1 MMKGKVVIITGATS
15 GIGKET
21 ALSLA
26 EMGATIVIAARN
38 IEAGE
43 KVKKEI
49 IQATKNNN
57 IDCFQCDLTSLDS
70 VREFCDSFKEKYE
83 RLDVLINN
91 AGTWDFEG
99 RKESKDMIENIFA
112 VNFVAP
118 FLMTHILIDMLK
130 KSAPS
135 RIISLSSGLHTGT
148 INFDDIEFK
157 EDWSGFKAY
166 RQSKLAIILFTRKLA
181 NDLKDASVTVNCI
194 HPGMVSTKL
203 GRDAGGVSKL
213 FFRVFGKKPKVGA
226 ETSIYLASSPDGG
239 TITGEYWY
247 KCKVG
252 KASDESMD
260 LEAAE
265 RLWKVGLDYIGAVK

>member
-1 MMKGKVVIITGATS
+1 MKGKVVIITGATS

-26 EMGATIVIAARN
+26 KMGATIVLSVRN
-38 IEAGE
+38 TEAGE
-43 KVKKEI
+43 KVKREM
-49 IQATKNNN
+49 IQTTKNKN
-57 IDCFQCDLTSLDS
+57 IEFLHCDLASLDS
-70 VREFCDSFKEKYE
+70 VRKFCDLFKEKYD

-99 RKESKDMIENIFA
+99 RKESKDGIENIFA

-118 FLMTHILIDMLK
+118 FLMTHLLLDLIK

-135 RIISLSSGLHTGT
+135 RIISLSSALHTGT
-148 INFDDIEFK
+148 IKFDDIEFK

-181 NDLKDASVTVNCI
+181 LDLKGTYVTANCI
-194 HPGMVSTKL
+194 HPGMVATKL
-203 GRDAGGVSKL
+203 GRDAGRFSRL
-213 FFRVFGKKPKVGA
+213 FFKVFGKSPKVGA
-226 ETSIYLASSPDGG
+226 ETSIHLASSPEVEK
-239 TITGEYWY
+239 ITGEYWY
-247 KCKVG
+247 RSKIG
-252 KASDESMD
+252 KASKESED

-265 RLWKVGLDYIGAVK
+265 RLWKVGLDHTGIVE